1 MDGCGYLREST
12 AGSLKLISGPISN
25 VPASRYLDYRD
36 TFLVGE
42 CQL

>member
-1 MDGCGYLREST
+1 MDGCDHLREST

-36 TFLVGE
+36 TFPAGE